1 VNQLQ
6 ILLLCLAGWINR
18 NQQQVIEY
26 LQEEVQVLKEQLGK
40 QPRFN
45 DDQRRRLAAKAKKID
60 AQRLK
65 GLTTLVSPRTLLE
78 WHQRLVARKYDGSA
92 KRAPGRPPTPREVRE
107 LVLRMARENR
117 SWGYTRLQ
125 GALRNLGHEIGRGT
139 IAKVLKEAGM
149 DPAPERQKRTTW
161 KEFLRT
167 HWDVLA
173 AADFFSVEVW
183 TALGLVRYHV
193 FFVMRLATRE
203 VHIAGITPEPNGV
216 WMKQMARNLT
226 DGLDG
231 FLTGCR
237 YLIHDRANVFTEGFG
252 MILQS
257 SGIESVR
264 LPACSPNLNA
274 HAERFV
280 RTIKESCLDQMVLFG
295 EASLHRATSDF
306 LLHYHQERN
315 HQALENKLIRPEFNP
330 LPTQGAIRCRKRLGG
345 LLRYY
350 YREAA

>member
-1 VNQLQ
+1 M
-6 ILLLCLAGWINR
+6 
-18 NQQQVIEY
+18 
-26 LQEEVQVLKEQLGK
+26 
-40 QPRFN
+40 
-45 DDQRRRLAAKAKKID
+45 AAKAKKIHPD
-60 AQRLK
+60 RLK

-92 KRAPGRPPTPREVRE
+92 KRVPGRPCTPAALRE
-107 LVLRMARENR
+107 LILSMARENR
-117 SWGYTRLQ
+117 PWGYTRLQ
-125 GALRNLGHEIGRGT
+125 GALQNLGHEIGRGT
-139 IAKVLKEAGM
+139 IAKVLKEAGLE
-149 DPAPERQKRTTW
+149 PAPERQKRTTW
-161 KEFLRT
+161 KEFLRA

-231 FLTGCR
+231 FLKGCR
-237 YLIHDRANVFTEGFG
+237 YLIHDRASVFSEEFG
-252 MILQS
+252 MILQAA
-257 SGIESVR
+257 GVASVR
-264 LPACSPNLNA
+264 LPARSPNLNA
-274 HAERFV
+274 FAERFV
-280 RTIKESCLDQMVLFG
+280 RSIKEFCLDRMVLVG
-295 EASLHRATSDF
+295 ESSLHRATSQF

-315 HQALENKLIRPEFNP
+315 HQGLENKLIRPEFTP
-330 LPTQGAIRCRKRLGG
+330 LPKEGAIKCRKHLGG

-350 YREAA
+350 HRETA